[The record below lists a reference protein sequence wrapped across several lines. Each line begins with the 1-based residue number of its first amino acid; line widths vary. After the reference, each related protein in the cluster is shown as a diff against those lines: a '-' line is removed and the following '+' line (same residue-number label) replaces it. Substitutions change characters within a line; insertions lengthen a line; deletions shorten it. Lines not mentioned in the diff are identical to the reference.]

1 MNKSNAQLEIQALS
15 PQHINPNIPEG
26 RHSFPFQIKNKTH
39 LGLKI
44 FFIAFIWNVKLLSLG
59 LF

>member
-1 MNKSNAQLEIQALS
+1 LNKSNAQLEIQDPNL
-15 PQHINPNIPEG
+15 QHIDSNIPVG
-26 RHSFPFQIKNKTH
+26 RHSFLFQINYGIH

-44 FFIAFIWNVKLLSLG
+44 FFIVFIWNVKLLPLG